1 MASIIINIIIKNDD
15 ILALT
20 RSHNLGISLVTHD
33 PDKTKTLWR
42 PDIFYRFLCRGI
54 CFLSVLFFLILFG
67 WRGFFKNSCSL
78 EDTRYSVRFI
88 LMIYVCPFP
97 VSSSASFPSSPSPP
111 RSSFSFFLLPLCSF
125 FFCYTQPFPVSPFT
139 LSSAFPIFSSLRSSR
154 GLSVFRL
161 WKCLPICLRKYRSW
175 RDIATNP
182 RPS

>member
-1 MASIIINIIIKNDD
+1 MIQ
-15 ILALT
+15 
-20 RSHNLGISLVTHD
+20 
-33 PDKTKTLWR
+33 TKPKPYDGL
-42 PDIFYRFLCRGI
+42 IFFIVFFAGEFVF
-54 CFLSVLFFLILFG
+54 FLSCFFLSCLADVD
-67 WRGFFKNSCSL
+67 FFFNSCSL

-161 WKCLPICLRKYRSW
+161 WKCLPICLRKYRS
-175 RDIATNP
+175 
-182 RPS
+182 

>member
-67 WRGFFKNSCSL
+67 WRGFFFKFVFSWRYTIFCSFYTNDLRLSLSC
-78 EDTRYSVRFI
+78 FFF
-88 LMIYVCPFP
+88 CFF
-97 VSSSASFPSSPSPP
+97 SFFPSPP
-111 RSSFSFFLLPLCSF
+111 RSSFSFFLLPLCSL